1 MITIKDVAKHAG
13 VSASCVS
20 KYLKDE
26 NSVRPHNR
34 KQIAEAIAKLNYIPS
49 RAARSLRYGKTM
61 AVKVIMPPIS
71 LPFFAEF
78 FEYLRIHFAISGY
91 SLSLH
96 TLSSSNAPMTAE
108 DFIDFDGVIIVFPD
122 DDSIVSHVHGILSG
136 MDRPLVVISG
146 SQYGEDIHTIHVNME
161 QGIVDVCQFLLD
173 NGKKR
178 IAFVGGTEKAA
189 TSNNRFAGFEKTVPD
204 EMRGGIYRGGFSM
217 SWGYRAAQLM
227 FKRSP
232 LPDAVICENDSL
244 AAAIIKYMIT
254 HGISVPDDMW
264 VIGFDNIPM
273 AEMYNPSISS
283 VGLPSRDIAITAAIT
298 LVAEMNGEIPEYKDF
313 DCNFI
318 LRESTGHDS

>member
-1 MITIKDVAKHAG
+1 MVTIKDVAKHAG

-34 KQIAEAIAKLNYIPS
+34 KQIAEAISKLNYIPS
-49 RAARSLRYGKTM
+49 RAARSLRSGKTM
-61 AVKVIMPPIS
+61 AVKAIMPPIS

-91 SLSLH
+91 FLALH
-96 TLSSSNAPMTAE
+96 TLSSMDAPMTAE
-108 DFIDFDGVIIVFPD
+108 DFIDYDGVVIVFPD
-122 DDSIVSHVHGILSG
+122 DDSVVAHVHTILSG
-136 MDRPLVVISG
+136 MGRPLLVVSG
-146 SQYGEDIHTIHVNME
+146 TRYKDDIHTIYVNME
-161 QGIVDVCQFLLD
+161 QGIMDVCQFLLD
-173 NGKKR
+173 NDRKR
-178 IAFVGGTEKAA
+178 ISFVGGTEKA
-189 TSNNRFAGFEKTVPD
+189 TSSNIRFAGFKKAIPE
-204 EMRGGIYRGGFSM
+204 EMQCGIYRGGFSM
-217 SWGYRAAQLM
+217 DWGYHAAQLM
-227 FKRSP
+227 VKRSP

-283 VGLPSRDIAITAAIT
+283 VGMPSRDIAITAAIT
-298 LVAEMNGEIPEYKDF
+298 LVAEINGEIPEYKQF

>member
-1 MITIKDVAKHAG
+1 MVTIKDVAKHAG

-34 KQIAEAIAKLNYIPS
+34 KQIAEAITQLNYIPS

-61 AVKVIMPPIS
+61 AVKAIMPPIS

-96 TLSSSNAPMTAE
+96 TLSSTDAPMTAE
-108 DFIDFDGVIIVFPD
+108 DFADYDGAVIVFPD
-122 DDSIVSHVHGILSG
+122 DDSIVTHVHKILSDLG
-136 MDRPLVVISG
+136 RPLVVVSG
-146 SQYGEDIHTIHVNME
+146 TQYGEDIRTIYVNME
-161 QGIVDVCQFLLD
+161 QGIMDVCQFLLD

-178 IAFVGGTEKAA
+178 ISFVGGTEKAA
-189 TSNNRFAGFEKTVPD
+189 SSNIRFSGFKNVIPE
-204 EMRGGIYRGGFSM
+204 EMQCGVYRGGFSM
-217 SWGYRAAQLM
+217 NWGYRAAQLM
-227 FKRSP
+227 VKRSP

-254 HGISVPDDMW
+254 HGISVPNDMW

-283 VGLPSRDIAITAAIT
+283 VGMPSRDIAITVAIT
-298 LVAEMNGEIPEYKDF
+298 LVAEMNGEIPEYKQF
-313 DCNFI
+313 DCNFV

>member
-1 MITIKDVAKHAG
+1 
-13 VSASCVS
+13 
-20 KYLKDE
+20 
-26 NSVRPHNR
+26 
-34 KQIAEAIAKLNYIPS
+34 
-49 RAARSLRYGKTM
+49 
-61 AVKVIMPPIS
+61 
-71 LPFFAEF
+71 
-78 FEYLRIHFAISGY
+78 
-91 SLSLH
+91 
-96 TLSSSNAPMTAE
+96 
-108 DFIDFDGVIIVFPD
+108 
-122 DDSIVSHVHGILSG
+122 
-136 MDRPLVVISG
+136 
-146 SQYGEDIHTIHVNME
+146 
-161 QGIVDVCQFLLD
+161 
-173 NGKKR
+173 
-178 IAFVGGTEKAA
+178 
-189 TSNNRFAGFEKTVPD
+189 
-204 EMRGGIYRGGFSM
+204 M

-227 FKRSP
+227 VKRSP